1 MSGGAEVLFFTDH
14 AYQQQPQQQKT
25 VLQAED
31 LVAVFAVIRHG
42 DRAPTDFTA
51 SDPFADDRYW
61 APNGKGE
68 LNPWGIERMRESGRL
83 YRDRYKAFLNGKP
96 TTREWPVYV
105 RSSTRNRTIQ
115 SASHFLEGFL
125 NDSSPSTNL
134 SSMITRDQRM
144 LTTTY
149 PCPLANAA
157 RLAFFETAPVTG
169 YMASKRSRIEHLQQ
183 LTGEDFFAAAPYTL
197 RQLEF
202 LASTTTIERD
212 EYKLDVADW
221 IRDPANIELMDDFKR
236 HANLFNWRPPTVQ
249 RYRVGPLLGDIRDN
263 LQEII
268 SSSGT
273 SAKLLTSSNNNSS
286 QVFFLYSTH
295 DVNQVLLL
303 QALGIYDQIGSWPPF
318 YSGAIVFEAYKSSSK
333 ANQNV
338 FLRTLYRQVER
349 SEVPGEQTGGNSS
362 FSYALV
368 DQPLN
373 ITACANSL
381 EVEILDSDGLQKSS
395 TVEILCPFE
404 EFKRLIVDKVPLNY
418 EEEFHLIQ

>member
-1 MSGGAEVLFFTDH
+1 MTMTKHLFKHSLLLSVLFFTDH

-83 YRDRYKAFLNGKP
+83 YRDRYKAFLNGKL

-169 YMASKRSRIEHLQQ
+169 YMASKRSGIEHLQQ

-212 EYKLDVADW
+212 EYKLDGKWVVEVIQEVFRVTLLVLTCSFSQWPTGFAT
-221 IRDPANIELMDDFKR
+221 
-236 HANLFNWRPPTVQ
+236 RP
-249 RYRVGPLLGDIRDN
+249 
-263 LQEII
+263 
-268 SSSGT
+268 
-273 SAKLLTSSNNNSS
+273 TSS
-286 QVFFLYSTH
+286 
-295 DVNQVLLL
+295 
-303 QALGIYDQIGSWPPF
+303 
-318 YSGAIVFEAYKSSSK
+318 
-333 ANQNV
+333 
-338 FLRTLYRQVER
+338 
-349 SEVPGEQTGGNSS
+349 
-362 FSYALV
+362 
-368 DQPLN
+368 
-373 ITACANSL
+373 
-381 EVEILDSDGLQKSS
+381 
-395 TVEILCPFE
+395 
-404 EFKRLIVDKVPLNY
+404 
-418 EEEFHLIQ
+418 